1 VVALLCSNAAV
12 DPNRLAYPGL
22 PERPGSIPKSLV
34 MSDETQTEPS
44 PDEQNRR
51 LRGRI
56 SELEEELTRV
66 RNSFEIAQTALKAY
80 QDPIAMLRHS
90 MDEAPIGFALYTDEM
105 RYRVVN
111 KCLAEMNGIPAEDH
125 IGRTVEEVVP
135 HRARLL
141 RDAFRQ
147 VTETRRPLLNWET
160 SCETTAEPKQV
171 RYYTERWYPLFTT
184 EGRIYAVYCSVTD
197 ITAQKRAEEELLASR
212 ERLALAQSS
221 AGVATY
227 DWNLR
232 ENVGTGSREFNP
244 LYGLPPSDIGPSL
257 EEWLQLI
264 HPEDRERVRAEREQT
279 RQGGDPCDSEFRVV
293 WPDGT
298 VHWLLAKGKL
308 LRDSE
313 GKPIRMVGV
322 NMDITERKRAEVA
335 LATSRNEIRALAGN
349 LLTVQEEE
357 HRRLYREVHDQIC
370 QDLAS
375 IAIELGRFAAKP
387 PPRRDMAIRLNAL
400 RDRVIQAASDTGH
413 IALQLHS
420 PVLDDLGLVIALREL
435 CKRGSDLAPGIAFEF
450 NSRAMPEVV
459 PPEVASC
466 VYQVALESIQNIAK
480 HSRARHAWVALTCS
494 NRTIVLTISDDGIGF
509 DPEMARGNGG
519 LGLVGME
526 ERVRSVNGKLTITA
540 QPLSGTRVALEVPM
554 TE

>member
-1 VVALLCSNAAV
+1 
-12 DPNRLAYPGL
+12 
-22 PERPGSIPKSLV
+22 
-34 MSDETQTEPS
+34 MSDETQAEPS
-44 PDEQNRR
+44 PDEQNHQ

-56 SELEEELTRV
+56 SELEEEVARV
-66 RNSFEIAQTALKAY
+66 RRSLENAEMALKAY

-90 MDEAPIGFALYTDEM
+90 MDEAPIGFALYSDEM

-111 KCLAEMNGIPAEDH
+111 KSLAQMNGIPAEDH

-135 HRARLL
+135 HRASLL
-141 RDAFRQ
+141 REAFRQ

-160 SCETTAEPKQV
+160 SYETTAEPREV

-197 ITAQKRAEEELLASR
+197 ITVQKRAEEELLVSR
-212 ERLALAQSS
+212 ERLELAQSS
-221 AGVATY
+221 GGIATY

-232 ENVGTGSREFNP
+232 ENVGHGSREFNP
-244 LYGLPPSDIGPSL
+244 LYGLPPSDIGPSI

-264 HPEDRERVRAEREQT
+264 HPEDRERVQAEREQT

-298 VHWLLAKGKL
+298 VHWLLARGKL

-322 NMDITERKRAEVA
+322 NMDITERKRAEAA
-335 LATSRNEIRALAGN
+335 LATSHNEIRALAGN
-349 LLTVQEEE
+349 LLTAQEDE
-357 HRRLYREVHDQIC
+357 HRKLYREVHDQIC

-375 IAIELGRFAAKP
+375 IAIELGGCAAKP
-387 PPRRDMAIRLNAL
+387 PPREDMAIRLKAL
-400 RDRVIQAASDTGH
+400 QTRVIQAASDTRH

-435 CKRGSDLAPGIAFEF
+435 CQQGSALAPGIAFEF
-450 NSRAMPEVV
+450 ESSAMPEVV

-466 VYQVALESIQNIAK
+466 AYHVAQESIRNIAK
-480 HSRARHAWVALTCS
+480 HSGARHAWVALSCS

-509 DPEMARGNGG
+509 DPRMTRGNGG
-519 LGLVGME
+519 LGLIGME

-540 QPLSGTRVALEVPM
+540 QPVSGTRVVLEVPM

>member
-1 VVALLCSNAAV
+1 
-12 DPNRLAYPGL
+12 
-22 PERPGSIPKSLV
+22 

-44 PDEQNRR
+44 PHEQNRQ

-56 SELEEELTRV
+56 SELEAELARV
-66 RNSFEIAQTALKAY
+66 RRSLEVAETTLKAH

-90 MDEAPIGFALYTDEM
+90 MDQAPIGFALYTDEM

-111 KCLAEMNGIPAEDH
+111 KSLAEMNGIPAEDH

-135 HRARLL
+135 HRAPRL

-147 VTETRRPLLNWET
+147 VTDTRRPLLNWET
-160 SCETTAEPKQV
+160 NWETTAEPGQM
-171 RYYTERWYPLFTT
+171 RYYSERWYPLFTT

-232 ENVGTGSREFNP
+232 ENVGHGSREFNP
-244 LYGLPPSDIGPSL
+244 LYGLPPSDIGPSI

-298 VHWLLAKGKL
+298 VHWLLARGKL

-313 GKPIRMVGV
+313 GKPIRMVGM
-322 NMDITERKRAEVA
+322 NMDITERKRAEAA
-335 LATSRNEIRALAGN
+335 LATSHNEIRALAGN
-349 LLTVQEEE
+349 LLTSQEDE
-357 HRRLYREVHDQIC
+357 HRKLYREVHDQIC

-375 IAIELGRFAAKP
+375 IAIELGGCAAKP
-387 PPRRDMAIRLNAL
+387 APSGDMAIRLKAL
-400 RDRVIQAASDTGH
+400 QARVVQAASDTRQ

-420 PVLDDLGLVIALREL
+420 PVLDDLGLVIALQEL

-450 NSRAMPEVV
+450 NSSALPEVV
-459 PPEVASC
+459 PPEVATC
-466 VYQVALESIQNIAK
+466 VYHVAQECIQNIAK
-480 HSRARHAWVALTCS
+480 HSGARHAWVALTYS
-494 NRTIVLTISDDGIGF
+494 HRAIVLTITDDGIGF
-509 DPEMARGNGG
+509 DPRMTGGNRG
-519 LGLVGME
+519 LGLIGME
-526 ERVRSVNGKLTITA
+526 ERVRSVKGKLAITA
-540 QPLSGTRVALEVPM
+540 QPVSGTRIALEVPM
-554 TE
+554 TG